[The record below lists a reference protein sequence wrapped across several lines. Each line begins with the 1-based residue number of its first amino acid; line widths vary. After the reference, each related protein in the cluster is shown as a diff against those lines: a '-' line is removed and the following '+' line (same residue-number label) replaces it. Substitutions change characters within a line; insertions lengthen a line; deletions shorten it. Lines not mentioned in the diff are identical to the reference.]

1 MVINCKELQIAQ
13 TAQTNHLFQLLN
25 LTCIYGDVFYRLA
38 CMLMSK
44 HVNNDSSG
52 VLENKMDIRK
62 NAHHDS

>member
-1 MVINCKELQIAQ
+1 MGYYSIL
-13 TAQTNHLFQLLN
+13 
-25 LTCIYGDVFYRLA
+25 RLRVA

-52 VLENKMDIRK
+52 VLENKMDTRK